1 MKCELC
7 DYLMKNNI
15 VIVLSLLFI
24 IPISGIFTP
33 SYANDGLII
42 DGTVSIAT
50 EPSKGFGN
58 GLGFGVGFGM
68 DVTNKTSIR
77 SGRLIA
83 RGDIHYYKWDTSVFG
98 VDVTLTRMPVFLGAR
113 YYVPVK
119 AGSLMALYAE
129 GGLELSFD
137 KSEAAAC
144 AGALCVKESASE
156 TNIGIAPG
164 AGVEFPLGQN
174 LSLGAN
180 IRLHMIS
187 DSYLSIGASI
197 GHRF

>member
-1 MKCELC
+1 MKTEKF
-7 DYLMKNNI
+7 MKYA
-15 VIVLSLLFI
+15 I
-24 IPISGIFTP
+24 IMAATLVMLVTSAFAAAYAKDGI
-33 SYANDGLII
+33 LI

-58 GLGFGVGFGM
+58 GLGLGVGFGM
-68 DVTNKTSIR
+68 DMTNKTSIR
-77 SGRLIA
+77 SGRLMA
-83 RGDIHYYKWDTSVFG
+83 RGDIYYYKWDASVFG
-98 VDVTLTRMPVFLGAR
+98 VDVTLTRAPVFLGAR

-119 AGSLMALYAE
+119 AGSSMAVYAE

-144 AGALCVKESASE
+144 VGALCVKEGASE
-156 TNIGIAPG
+156 TNIGISPG
-164 AGVEFPLGQN
+164 AGVEFPLGHN

>member
-1 MKCELC
+1 MK
-7 DYLMKNNI
+7 YA
-15 VIVLSLLFI
+15 I
-24 IPISGIFTP
+24 IMAATLVMLVTSAFAAAYAKDGI
-33 SYANDGLII
+33 LI

-58 GLGFGVGFGM
+58 GLGLGVGFGM
-68 DVTNKTSIR
+68 DMTNKTSIR
-77 SGRLIA
+77 SGRLMA
-83 RGDIHYYKWDTSVFG
+83 RGDIYYYKWDASVFG
-98 VDVTLTRMPVFLGAR
+98 VDVTLTRAPVFLGAR

-119 AGSLMALYAE
+119 AGSSMAVYAE

-144 AGALCVKESASE
+144 VGALCVKEGASE
-156 TNIGIAPG
+156 TNIGISPG
-164 AGVEFPLGQN
+164 AGVEFPLGHN